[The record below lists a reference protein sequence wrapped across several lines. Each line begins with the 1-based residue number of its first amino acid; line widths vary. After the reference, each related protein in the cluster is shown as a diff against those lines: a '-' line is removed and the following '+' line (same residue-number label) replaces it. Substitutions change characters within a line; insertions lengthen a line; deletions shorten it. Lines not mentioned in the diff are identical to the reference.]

1 VIGMAD
7 AMSTSRREVA
17 SIAGDA
23 ALTAAALV
31 FMAPINTIAA
41 LLAAWYLHGR
51 RVDRLALRAGAL
63 GTVSGLVSVGVLYA
77 LLFGLG
83 QLIGPIGGSA
93 QASGIILFV
102 LVAAVFL
109 AAVVG
114 LDLAAVKDLAGSRQ
128 NVRIDTVRL
137 IATGVIVLGT
147 VAVVLIQR
155 ANPGSEIADA
165 GPFAL
170 MSAAV
175 SAVQTYVAV
184 ILHDRWSAKHQTA
197 ENA

>member
-23 ALTAAALV
+23 ALIAAALV
-31 FMAPINTIAA
+31 FMAPINTIVA
-41 LLAAWYLHGR
+41 LLATWYLHGR
-51 RVDRLALRAGAL
+51 RADRLALRAGAI
-63 GTVSGLVSVGVLYA
+63 GIISGLVSVGVLYG

-93 QASGIILFV
+93 QAGGIILFV

-109 AAVVG
+109 AAAVG
-114 LDLAAVKDLAGSRQ
+114 LDLAAVKDLTGNRQ
-128 NVRIDTVRL
+128 DVRIDAVRL
-137 IATGVIVLGT
+137 VATAVIVLGT

-175 SAVQTYVAV
+175 SAVQAYVAV
-184 ILHDRWSAKHQTA
+184 ILHGRWSGKHQIA